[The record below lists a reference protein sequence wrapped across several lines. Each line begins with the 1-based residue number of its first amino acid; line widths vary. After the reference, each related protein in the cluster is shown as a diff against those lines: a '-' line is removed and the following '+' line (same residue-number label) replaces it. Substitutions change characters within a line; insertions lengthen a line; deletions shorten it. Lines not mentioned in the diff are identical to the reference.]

1 MVILKLLLQQNENDK
16 MKLLRIRASN
26 QKNFKTLISGHLSE
40 NSPLKRMITVA
51 VLAVLA
57 TKEAKPIQSSGS
69 NLT

>member
-1 MVILKLLLQQNENDK
+1 MVILKLLLQLNENDK

-40 NSPLKRMITVA
+40 NSPLKRMITV
-51 VLAVLA
+51 VLTVL
-57 TKEAKPIQSSGS
+57 TIKEAKPIQSSGS

>member
-1 MVILKLLLQQNENDK
+1 MVILKHLLQLNENDK

-40 NSPLKRMITVA
+40 NSPLKRMITV
-51 VLAVLA
+51 VLTVL
-57 TKEAKPIQSSGS
+57 TIKEAKPIQSSGS

>member
-1 MVILKLLLQQNENDK
+1 MVILKLLLQLNENDK

-40 NSPLKRMITVA
+40 NSPLKRMITV
-51 VLAVLA
+51 VLTILA
-57 TKEAKPIQSSGS
+57 IKEAKPIQSSGS

>member
-40 NSPLKRMITVA
+40 NSPLKRMITVVLT
-51 VLAVLA
+51 VLAI
-57 TKEAKPIQSSGS
+57 KEAKTNTIKWK
-69 NLT
+69 